1 MTRLFQGWEVQWKK
15 FMVIGRG
22 FSRDRED
29 SLKVRQVQVS
39 QRLGKMCCSFGGV
52 NKARKNVKWESRGA
66 SILVS
71 PHI

>member
-39 QRLGKMCCSFGGV
+39 QRLGKTCCSF
-52 NKARKNVKWESRGA
+52 RGR
-66 SILVS
+66 SKQG
-71 PHI
+71 